1 MASEAFNPSRCE
13 IKTAKLIPYDS
24 ENKREYDVSLMI
36 GNFRMNQSIQQVS
49 LSGSIDILDN
59 IGLLQNAPLRGEEVL
74 RLTMYCY
81 DLQTEVSLE
90 CQIYKIDGVEPTP
103 DTKGVSYTLHWISKA
118 SYEAGKRS
126 VIRSYSNK
134 KASTI
139 VQDIFNNYFGPDKNL
154 NKASPQVY
162 YNIVPSTA
170 ADGEVL
176 PENTKVF
183 SLKSKTWCKVYIEE
197 SDNNMTVT
205 IPDYMPSEAIGFISR
220 RAFGSSRSKSSLF
233 RFFETYKGFYF
244 VSDEWLYAYGRAN
257 KPKSLTYSP
266 FVEKD
271 GAAPR
276 EQIETLNNFVQG
288 PRVDVG
294 SELVGGAYSN
304 TVMEVDILKRTAKR
318 FDYHYKDYYKEFTD
332 IGGKTA
338 SLGTDIHTEK
348 FMTDTYTKEN
358 AKQFMIIR
366 EYTDRNLV
374 GAFRPDTHFR
384 DLAAKRNMFAF
395 HAAATQVSAV
405 TTGRLDLQA
414 GEIVKLNI
422 REMTAGNQ
430 AQYNKQLSGRYLIT
444 AIQSN
449 IGDGELQT
457 AMSLYKFGWSDAASD
472 TKGGV

>member
-1 MASEAFNPSRCE
+1 MANEAFNPSRCE
-13 IKTAKLIPYDS
+13 IKTAKLIPYDG

-36 GNFRMNQSIQQVS
+36 GNFRMSQSIEQLS
-49 LSGSIDILDN
+49 LNGSIDILDN
-59 IGLLQNAPLRGEEVL
+59 VGLLQNAPLRGEEVL

-103 DTKGVSYTLHWISKA
+103 DTKGASYTLHWISKA

-126 VIRSYSNK
+126 VIRSYANK

-139 VQDIFNNYFGPDKNL
+139 VQDIFNNYYGPDKNL
-154 NKASPQVY
+154 NKASPQIFF
-162 YNIVPSTA
+162 NITPSTA
-170 ADGEVL
+170 SEGEVL

-183 SLKSKTWCKVYIEE
+183 SLKSDKGRKVYIEE

-205 IPDYMPSEAIGFISR
+205 IPDYMPTEAIGFVAR

-257 KPKSLTYSP
+257 KPKALTYNP
-266 FVEKD
+266 FVELD

-276 EQIETLNNFVQG
+276 EQIETLSNFVQG
-288 PRVDVG
+288 QRVNVG
-294 SELVGGAYSN
+294 AELAGGAYSN

-318 FDYHYKDYYKEFTD
+318 FNYHYKDYYKEFKD
-332 IGGKTA
+332 VGGKTA
-338 SLGTDIHTEK
+338 SLGSDIHTEK
-348 FMTDTYTKEN
+348 FMTDTFTKEN
-358 AKQFMIIR
+358 AKQWMIIR

-374 GAFRPDTHFR
+374 GAFRPETNFR

-395 HAAATQVSAV
+395 HAAATQISAV

-414 GEIVKLNI
+414 GDIVKLNI
-422 REMTAGNQ
+422 KEMTAGNQ
-430 AQYNKQLSGRYLIT
+430 SQNNKQLSGRYLII
-444 AIQSN
+444 AIENN

-457 AMSLYKFGWSDAASD
+457 AMRLYKFGWSDAASD

>member
-1 MASEAFNPSRCE
+1 MANEAFNPSRCE

-36 GNFRMNQSIQQVS
+36 GNFRMSQSITS
-49 LSGSIDILDN
+49 LSLNGSVDILDN

-74 RLTMYCY
+74 KLTMYCY

-90 CQIYKIDGVEPTP
+90 CQVHKIDGVEPTP

-126 VIRSYSNK
+126 VIRSYINK

-139 VQDIFNNYFGPDKNL
+139 VQDIFNNYYGPNKNL
-154 NKASPQVY
+154 NKASPQIY
-162 YNIVPSTA
+162 FNIVPGNASE
-170 ADGEVL
+170 GEVL

-183 SLKSKTWCKVYIEE
+183 NLQSDKGRKVYIEE

-205 IPDYMPSEAIGFISR
+205 IPDYMPTEAIAFVAR

-257 KPKSLTYSP
+257 RPKTLTYNP

-276 EQIETLNNFVQG
+276 EQIETLSNFTQG
-288 PRVDVG
+288 VRVNVG
-294 SELVGGAYSN
+294 AELSGGAYSN

-332 IGGKTA
+332 VGGKTA

-348 FMTDTYTKEN
+348 FMTDTFTKEN
-358 AKQFMIIR
+358 AKQWMIIR

-374 GAFRPDTHFR
+374 GAFRPETNFR

-395 HAAATQVSAV
+395 HAAATQVSAI
-405 TTGRLDLQA
+405 TSGRLDLQA
-414 GEIVKLNI
+414 GDIIKLNI

-430 AQYNKQLSGRYLIT
+430 SQNNKQLSGRYLII
-444 AIQSN
+444 AIENN